1 MNTLMIGN
9 FGIRRDA
16 EGRYSL
22 NDLHQAA
29 GSEDRH
35 KPSNWLR
42 SDPAAGLEQVLI
54 SRYGEIRPIESSAGR
69 YGGTFAVRELVYAY
83 AMWVSPVFH
92 LKVIDAYQ
100 SLVTGDHQLNR
111 PVPETEDV
119 CRAATELRAA
129 KITFVAIFQAMRTI
143 GAHHGR
149 AIRSAN
155 ACALRRTG
163 IDMVSEMDI
172 ADMTGPK
179 ALPTT
184 ADDSLSLFMFHL
196 QERQLGIE
204 PRACLSSDLY
214 ELYQA
219 WCMRENLRAY
229 PIPQAIARLS
239 RELRIPRK
247 RSRWIDANGEVNG
260 PHNIIF
266 VDGDMPFGVSN
277 PTAWIGEQVVAF
289 KHDLRSWCSAAVKAA

>member
-22 NDLHQAA
+22 NDIHLSGGA
-29 GSEDRH
+29 EDRH
-35 KPSNWLR
+35 RPTRWL
-42 SDPAAGLEQVLI
+42 ANQATQELI
-54 SRYGEIRPIESSAGR
+54 SELTTDGIPSVSVTN
-69 YGGTFAVRELVYAY
+69 GGQSPGTYAVRELVYAY
-83 AMWVSPVFH
+83 AMWISPAFH
-92 LKVIDAYQ
+92 LKVIRAYDA
-100 SLVTGDHQLNR
+100 LVTGSHLETVR
-111 PVPETEDV
+111 PVPETDV

-129 KITFVAIFQAMRTI
+129 KITFVAIFQAMRTV

-163 IDMVSEMDI
+163 IDMVAEMDI

-184 ADDSLSLFMFHL
+184 ADDSISLFMFQL

-219 WCMRENLRAY
+219 WCLRENLRAY
-229 PIPQAIARLS
+229 PIPQAIAKIS

-260 PHNIIF
+260 PHNVIF
-266 VDGDMPFGVSN
+266 VDGDMPLNISN
-277 PTAWIGEQVVAF
+277 PTTWIGEQVLAF
-289 KHDLRSWCSAAVKAA
+289 RRDMHSWCIASAKAA